1 MISNFT
7 IVSNNLVDTALAK
20 ENDTVTVMVTTIRAI
35 RSPTFAVSGISDE
48 RLKYQDA
55 KDGREWLATF
65 VVMEA
70 DDSGP
75 DNVNVSV
82 AVEDLAGN
90 RAFMDSTTG
99 GTSVR
104 VGKWSVSA
112 PSFFACFE
120 RHLISTSSVPPSPV
134 PLSLPPPPSLSHR
147 HDGPQSGRHHSFHQ
161 S

>member
-99 GTSVR
+99 GTSLR
-104 VGKWSVSA
+104 VGKWSISPCCLLRDHRPIFVL
-112 PSFFACFE
+112 FADN
-120 RHLISTSSVPPSPV
+120 TSC
-134 PLSLPPPPSLSHR
+134 PSLSSLGYIPYFCR
-147 HDGPQSGRHHSFHQ
+147 HDPAHSERYHRVHQ
-161 S
+161 H